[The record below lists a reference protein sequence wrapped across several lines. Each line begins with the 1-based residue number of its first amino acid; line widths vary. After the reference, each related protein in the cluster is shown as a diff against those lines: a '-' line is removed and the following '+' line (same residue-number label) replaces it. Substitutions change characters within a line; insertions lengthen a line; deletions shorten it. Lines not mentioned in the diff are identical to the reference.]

1 MGMLEKN
8 LDDESVSINS
18 PIHRKNWSR
27 GPASPGHDLV
37 SCPTHTGMWNTG
49 VNGWTKTKTK
59 YVKIKCAS
67 CKMNIRT
74 YCKCNKKVPL

>member
-8 LDDESVSINS
+8 LYDEVVIINS
-18 PIHRKNWSR
+18 PIRRKKWSR

-37 SCPTHTGMWNTG
+37 SRLSHTGMWNTG
-49 VNGWTKTKTK
+49 VYCWTKTKTK

-67 CKMNIRT
+67 
-74 YCKCNKKVPL
+74 